1 MELINNLLKP
11 KIMNLDT
18 IFSQLWNDYS
28 LQNPSA
34 GKIHKLFESRG
45 ETIINDH
52 IAFRTFNHPDISI
65 DVLAKVFTDRGYK
78 PAGEYHF
85 TEKKLYARH
94 YELPG
99 DPLAPRIFI
108 SELLLENF
116 SEYLQSLVNNA
127 VKSIPKDLLNPEELI
142 FAGDAFGKISWE
154 DYEILRSES
163 EYAAWLYAFG
173 FRANHFTVSI
183 NHLKTLKGIEEVNSL
198 LKKEGFQ
205 LNSSGGEI
213 KGSPAELLCQS
224 STLADKVSYI
234 FNDGA
239 RSIPACY
246 YEFAERFS
254 DKTGKLFSGFI
265 AGSADKIFESTDF
278 RK

>member
-1 MELINNLLKP
+1 
-11 KIMNLDT
+11 MNLDT
-18 IFSQLWNDYS
+18 IFSRLWKDYS
-28 LQNPSA
+28 IQNPSA

-45 ETIINDH
+45 EKIINDH

-65 DVLAKVFTDRGYK
+65 EVLAKLFLERGYK

-94 YELPG
+94 YELPS
-99 DPLAPRIFI
+99 DPLAPRVFI

-116 SEYLQSLVNNA
+116 SEKLQSLVKNA
-127 VKSIPKDLLNPEELI
+127 INSIPKNLLNSEELL
-142 FAGDAFGKISWE
+142 FAGDAFGSISWE
-154 DYEILRSES
+154 DYEKLRDES

-183 NHLKTLKGIEEVNSL
+183 NHLKTLKGIEDVNKL

-205 LNSSGGEI
+205 LNTSGGEI
-213 KGSPAELLCQS
+213 KGSPADLLCQS
-224 STLADKVSYI
+224 STLADKVNYN
-234 FNDGA
+234 FKEGA
-239 RSIPACY
+239 RPIPSCY
-246 YEFAERFS
+246 YEFAERFR
-254 DKTGKLFSGFI
+254 DKTGKFFSGFI

-278 RK
+278 RQ